1 MHCIIVP
8 CKWRY
13 IVECFVHW
21 ICSFS
26 FLLLNL
32 RGVRTHPQKMI
43 QRACVCKIEVFCRHI
58 KDCVCL
64 WNFVLFSFCFLFCV
78 FTMCCFLLFLNC
90 PRTVFVTT
98 SQWEQWKTRIRGMS
112 AGPLPSCCVLK
123 NEQRNNN

>member
-1 MHCIIVP
+1 MHCLIVP
-8 CKWRY
+8 CKLRY
-13 IVECFVHW
+13 IEECFSFAGF
-21 ICSFS
+21 CSFS

-32 RGVRTHPQKMI
+32 RGVRTHQKMI
-43 QRACVCKIEVFCRHI
+43 QRACVCKIDVFCRHI
-58 KDCVCL
+58 KDCVSVEFYPL
-64 WNFVLFSFCFLFCV
+64 QFLFFVLRIYYVLFSF
-78 FTMCCFLLFLNC
+78 FLNC

>member
-1 MHCIIVP
+1 MHCIIIP

-32 RGVRTHPQKMI
+32 RGVRTPPQKMI

-58 KDCVCL
+58 KDCVCVEFCPL
-64 WNFVLFSFCFLFCV
+64 QFFVLRIYYVLFSSFF
-78 FTMCCFLLFLNC
+78 
-90 PRTVFVTT
+90 
-98 SQWEQWKTRIRGMS
+98 
-112 AGPLPSCCVLK
+112 
-123 NEQRNNN
+123 